1 MITTVSYW
9 TLEAL
14 ALWAYYILMRR
25 CFPEKELDDEQDIPE
40 DCEALFPKGED
51 YQRSMRESQQVDN
64 AQ

>member
-25 CFPEKELDDEQDIPE
+25 CFPEKELDDELIGQMSRILYTWTRGAPTHIHTHIH
-40 DCEALFPKGED
+40 
-51 YQRSMRESQQVDN
+51 SH
-64 AQ
+64 